1 MPTKIFKYSCG
12 HTVDEAKSTKYVSH
26 RNVEWHCFRIAVFIA
41 PVNDFYLITNMKM
54 TSPRDGISKRHRG
67 ILDQT
72 LYTKQR
78 ENCTKHENS
87 IAFTCWNASS
97 HHFLFNLK
105 IEFDGIIALPFFTFI
120 FIFVFFLSNR
130 KSSNVL
136 LIQTQF
142 VHFFSAT
149 FVELL
154 LCFSKNHGLLASI
167 CHILSTMVDTFCRAI
182 NFFHFRVQGEH
193 SKCPGMK
200 KKMEKIIKCF
210 QTQYIKHRNEHTD
223 ISASSFAM
231 FGTKNYSGKRPYV
244 HHKSNPLRNFH
255 EIAS

>member
-54 TSPRDGISKRHRG
+54 ISPRDGISKRHSG

-78 ENCTKHENS
+78 ENCAKHENS

-105 IEFDGIIALPFFTFI
+105 IEFDGIIALPFCSSLSFS
-120 FIFVFFLSNR
+120 FFLSF
-130 KSSNVL
+130 KSKDVKRITYPDS
-136 LIQTQF
+136 ICS
-142 VHFFSAT
+142 FFSAT

-182 NFFHFRVQGEH
+182 IFFHFRVQGEH
-193 SKCPGMK
+193 SKCPG
-200 KKMEKIIKCF
+200 IK
-210 QTQYIKHRNEHTD
+210 
-223 ISASSFAM
+223 
-231 FGTKNYSGKRPYV
+231 
-244 HHKSNPLRNFH
+244 
-255 EIAS
+255 